1 MGEMSYQDLLALFGI
16 GGAHPGGI
24 ALTEEVLAGER
35 LQRTTRVLDVGCG
48 TGQTAAY
55 LARTYGCQV
64 TAVDLHPLMRKK
76 AQERFAKEKLPV
88 KLLKGDANKLPFP
101 SGRFD
106 LVLIESVTVFTDLA
120 RSLPEYARVLRP
132 GGVLLDL
139 EMTAERP
146 LSAQELQELHG
157 VYGTKVVP
165 TEAEWIGRLQ
175 KAGLREVRTVKG
187 GTVASALP
195 DEKSGANVLP
205 EFNLSDEIDPKV
217 YQIWEQH
224 QRVTDSFKHR
234 LGYRVYRAKKGK
246 QSST

>member
-1 MGEMSYQDLLALFGI
+1 MGELSYQDLLALFGI

-24 ALTEEVLAGER
+24 ALTEAVLAGER
-35 LQRTTRVLDVGCG
+35 LKKTTRVLDVGCG
-48 TGQTAAY
+48 TGQTAAF

-64 TAVDLHPLMRKK
+64 TAVDLHPLMRQK

-106 LVLIESVTVFTDLA
+106 LVLVESVTVFTDLA
-120 RSLPEYARVLRP
+120 KSLKEYARVLRP
-132 GGVLLDL
+132 GGILLDL

-146 LSAQELQELHG
+146 LSAKELQELQG
-157 VYGTKVVP
+157 VYGTKQVP

-175 KAGLREVRTVKG
+175 KAGLRDVLAVKG

-195 DEKSGANVLP
+195 DAESGEGVWP
-205 EFNLSDEIDPKV
+205 EFNPSEGIDPGIYK
-217 YQIWEQH
+217 IWERH
-224 QRVTDSFKHR
+224 QQVTESFKHR
-234 LGYRVYRAKKGK
+234 LGYRVYRAKKGTK
-246 QSST
+246 SSS